1 MEYQLGTLTGQE
13 VSLRQELAEL
23 SEVAHLAALEDWET
37 QARHYVGSLCSS
49 LEWLNAVPQTDEERR
64 EQFETKRQI
73 VEMLVQKVLIDR
85 DKSLRVVFYLDI
97 IALLQQADVTEQ
109 VQPVETCTHTQ
120 SGHPP
125 PPRGVCG

>member
-1 MEYQLGTLTGQE
+1 MEYQLGALTGQE

-64 EQFETKRQI
+64 EQFEAQRQI
-73 VEMLVQKVLIDR
+73 VKMLVQKVLIDWDR
-85 DKSLRVVFYLDI
+85 DLRVVFYLDVVT
-97 IALLQQADVTEQ
+97 LLQQADVTAE
-109 VQPVETCTHTQ
+109 VQTVGTCSH
-120 SGHPP
+120 
-125 PPRGVCG
+125 RR